1 MSASSIS
8 KRFALPNLR
17 EPKQTLTDGATVT
30 WNMATSRNAQV
41 TLGGN
46 RTLSVTNATDGD
58 YGTLLVIQDGTGSR
72 TLTLPAGSRVIGS
85 GATTTIQLSTAASAR
100 DVLTFW
106 FDGTNYYWNIG
117 RGY

>member
-1 MSASSIS
+1 MPASSIS

-46 RTLSVTNATDGD
+46 RTLSITNAVAEDEGR
-58 YGTLLVIQDGTGSR
+58 LIVVQDGTGNR
-72 TLTLPAGSRVIGS
+72 TLTLPSGSYVPGQ
-85 GATTTIQLSTAASAR
+85 GLTTSCWIKPAANARTILQ
-100 DVLTFW
+100 FYY
-106 FDGTNYYWNIG
+106 DGTYYHWAIIT
-117 RGY
+117 Y